1 MDYYTKPI
9 NFITTLTFIF
19 LFFLSVGY
27 IKSFETFG
35 IASDNVDILISKGA
49 ALGGLGNFTE
59 AIKYFDK
66 VLTIEP
72 DNVDALNNIGA
83 ALGSLGNFTEAIKY
97 FDKVLAIEPDN
108 VKALISKDKALG
120 NLDNHTKEV
129 R

>member
-1 MDYYTKPI
+1 
-9 NFITTLTFIF
+9 
-19 LFFLSVGY
+19 
-27 IKSFETFG
+27 
-35 IASDNVDILISKGA
+35 
-49 ALGGLGNFTE
+49 
-59 AIKYFDK
+59 
-66 VLTIEP
+66 LTIEP